1 MESGI
6 IKYES
11 QCTHRKKVWRE
22 ISVWLTPNRCS
33 GVKEEKE
40 EAKWWTFHGVNPFV
54 SSIACLRCVWT
65 WWILHDWPHNVS
77 DFTSGHL
84 EKEKW
89 AKGSRVTVVERER
102 ERERRSSLEKGW
114 EGEEGTGSSDR
125 EGRFY
130 YVILLMHSV
139 LGDPRASNV
148 PRKNIMFLRSEN
160 RPWKNPFMPFHL
172 HSTEFHLYILRC
184 KSQTKPFNPLTLKLS
199 IFLFSFYNLSLLCRD
214 ILKW

>member
-1 MESGI
+1 MVNVPRGQSFRFLDCVPSVCLDMMNTSRLAAQCIRFYERPPRKRKMSERKQSDSG
-6 IKYES
+6 
-11 QCTHRKKVWRE
+11 
-22 ISVWLTPNRCS
+22 
-33 GVKEEKE
+33 G
-40 EAKWWTFHGVNPFV
+40 
-54 SSIACLRCVWT
+54 
-65 WWILHDWPHNVS
+65 
-77 DFTSGHL
+77 
-84 EKEKW
+84 
-89 AKGSRVTVVERER
+89 ERER

-199 IFLFSFYNLSLLCRD
+199 IFLFSFYNLSLLCIGYPQMINPIQRD
-214 ILKW
+214 KKSYFEN

>member
-1 MESGI
+1 M
-6 IKYES
+6 
-11 QCTHRKKVWRE
+11 
-22 ISVWLTPNRCS
+22 
-33 GVKEEKE
+33 
-40 EAKWWTFHGVNPFV
+40 VNVPRGQSFPFV
-54 SSIACLRCVWT
+54 SSIACLRCVST

-89 AKGSRVTVVERER
+89 AKGSRVTVVRENGGVGLKR
-102 ERERRSSLEKGW
+102 GEGEG

-148 PRKNIMFLRSEN
+148 PRKKYYVPTVRKPTVKE
-160 RPWKNPFMPFHL
+160 PFMPFHL

-184 KSQTKPFNPLTLKLS
+184 ESRTKPFNPVTLKLS
-199 IFLFSFYNLSLLCRD
+199 SFFRFTIWAWIVRGTSSNAIRK
-214 ILKW
+214 IR